1 MTARRRPSLAQ
12 ALAAALDALATTL
25 QPSTLAAYRWHAA
38 QFLAVLAA
46 QAPGIVSPAQLHRRH
61 LQGWLRSL
69 YDRQPPLAR
78 GTRHH
83 YIVCLRRLLQ
93 DLARQDHVTLR
104 PDLLLPD
111 DVPPLDRYLPRPLA
125 PEDDQRLQTQLR
137 RRDDRQATALLL
149 LRLTGMR
156 IGECVQLAPD
166 CLRHLGGEQWAL
178 HVPLGKLHTD
188 RWIPADAEIRSL
200 LARLQDFHAARTTPD
215 AARFLLPQAAS
226 VKSAC
231 QTLRI
236 ALARLARQ
244 AGCAAP
250 VTPHQLRHSFATEM
264 LRAGMSL
271 PALQALLG
279 HQDIRMTLRYTQV
292 SQTDLQQQY
301 QLARQH
307 VAVRHPL
314 PPLPV
319 PPASLPELEAGILAI
334 TQALA
339 AARHLMEMYRRQLTQ
354 PAPRGAL
361 DRLENRLS
369 KIIAALGQLP
379 DPAM

>member
-1 MTARRRPSLAQ
+1 M
-12 ALAAALDALATTL
+12 
-25 QPSTLAAYRWHAA
+25 
-38 QFLAVLAA
+38 
-46 QAPGIVSPAQLHRRH
+46 
-61 LQGWLRSL
+61 
-69 YDRQPPLAR
+69 
-78 GTRHH
+78 
-83 YIVCLRRLLQ
+83 
-93 DLARQDHVTLR
+93 TLR

-111 DVPPLDRYLPRPLA
+111 DVPPLDRYLPRPLT
-125 PEDDQRLQTQLR
+125 PEDDQRLQAQLR

-156 IGECVQLAPD
+156 IGECVRLAPD

-200 LARLQDFHAARTTPD
+200 LARLQDFHAPRTTPD

-231 QTLRI
+231 QTLRV

-279 HQDIRMTLRYTQV
+279 HKDIRMTLRYTQV

-314 PPLPV
+314 PPLPL

-354 PAPRGAL
+354 PASRGAL

-369 KIIAALGQLP
+369 KIIAELGQLP
-379 DPAM
+379 DPAI